1 MSDFELYFQIGLSH
15 IADLH
20 AYDHMLFVVSLCAL
34 FQVKDW
40 KKVLILVTAF
50 TIGHSITLA
59 LSVLDFIKVNSD
71 VIETLIPITIFL
83 TSIYNILQSKKGKKP
98 KWMSFHY
105 GIALSFG
112 LIHGMGF
119 ANYLK
124 ALLGGSEGIGWP
136 LFSFNVGIEIGQIG
150 IVILYFILYYIIST
164 ITKVKHSLWVIL
176 ISIFTAIIS
185 IRLLWGVIG

>member
-20 AYDHMLFVVSLCAL
+20 AYDHMLFVISLCAL

-59 LSVLDFIKVNSD
+59 MSVLDFIKVNSD
-71 VIETLIPITIFL
+71 VIETLIPITILL
-83 TSIYNILQSKKGKKP
+83 TSIYNILQSRKETKP

-105 GIALSFG
+105 GIALFFG

-136 LFSFNVGIEIGQIG
+136 LFSFNVGIEIGQSG
-150 IVILYFILYYIIST
+150 IVIL
-164 ITKVKHSLWVIL
+164 
-176 ISIFTAIIS
+176 
-185 IRLLWGVIG
+185 